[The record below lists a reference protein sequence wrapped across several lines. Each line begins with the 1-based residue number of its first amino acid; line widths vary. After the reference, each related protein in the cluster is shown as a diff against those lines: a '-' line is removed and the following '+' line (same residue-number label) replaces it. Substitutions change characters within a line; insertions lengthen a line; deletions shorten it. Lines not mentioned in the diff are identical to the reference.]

1 MCILAIESSCDE
13 TAVALVESPLSKEG
27 ELLSNL
33 PSIPNCLAHT
43 LSSQINWHK
52 QYGGVV
58 PEQASRMHTE
68 TIHHL
73 IDQVLSKAQLSFS
86 DLTAVAVTY
95 GPGLE
100 GALLVGTTVAMT
112 LSRCLDI
119 PYIPVNHLHGHI
131 YACMIGEDSPKFPF
145 MVLLVSGGHTQLVLA
160 KDHFNF
166 QIVGQTRDDA
176 CGEAFDK
183 VARVCGLP
191 YPGGPEIE
199 KQAREG
205 DPHAFVFP
213 QPMRGKGLDFSF
225 SGLKTAVAQ
234 QVASLPKDGDLPV
247 SDIAAS
253 FQLAVGKTLAEKS
266 ILACQETETQQLVLS
281 GGVAANSY
289 LREYLSTALSEA
301 GISLVLAPKAFCTD
315 NAVMIGLAAY
325 YQLQQFPIPTVSR
338 PMVRPNLSVEDL
350 L

>member
-13 TAVALVESPLSKEG
+13 TAVALLDSPISKDG
-27 ELLSNL
+27 SLLQNVSTK
-33 PSIPNCLAHT
+33 PNCLAHA
-43 LSSQINWHK
+43 LRSQINWHK

-68 TIHHL
+68 TIHQL
-73 IDQVLSKAQLSFS
+73 IEQVLDKAQRSFS

-112 LSRCLDI
+112 LSRCLSI

-131 YACMIGEDSPKFPF
+131 YACMIGDDSPQFPF
-145 MVLLVSGGHTQLVLA
+145 VVLLVSGGHTQLISVT
-160 KDHFNF
+160 DHFQF
-166 QIVGQTRDDA
+166 KILGQTRDDA

-183 VARVCGLP
+183 IARVCGLP

-199 KQAREG
+199 KQAELG
-205 DPHAFVFP
+205 DSYAFAFP
-213 QPMRGKGLDFSF
+213 QPMRGQGLDFSF

-234 QVASLPKDGDLPV
+234 KVATLPKDKDLPV

-253 FQLAVGKTLAEKS
+253 FQLAVAKTLTEKS

-289 LREYLSTALSEA
+289 LRDYLTTELSTA
-301 GISLVLAPKAFCTD
+301 GIDLILAPKAFCTD
-315 NAVMIGLAAY
+315 NAVMIGMAAY
-325 YQLQQFPIPTVSR
+325 YQLQQFPVPKISR
-338 PMVRPNLSVEDL
+338 AIVRPNLSVEDL